1 MAKKKMKKWVAVVLS
16 IVAVLVVLVA
26 IIAIKTAT
34 FTSKQ
39 VAAGKQPTFAIDAD
53 KAAERLSGALKFKT
67 ISNID
72 YEKFDYSQFT
82 GLQEYIEK
90 SFPLVHSTLEKKVIN
105 DYALLYI
112 WKGSDPSLKPILLLG
127 HQDVVP
133 VAPEGWQH
141 EPFSGDIAGGYIWGR
156 GTLDDKGCIFNIME
170 AAEYLIKD
178 GFKPARSIYF
188 AFGHD
193 EEIGGM
199 QGAKKIGEYLKS
211 QDLQFEFAIDEGM
224 LITKGSVPGVK
235 QPAALIGTAEKG
247 YLSLELIADGTGGH
261 ASMPPKQTA
270 VGVLAAAVDK
280 LEMNP
285 FPIRM
290 TGPAS
295 GLFEYLG
302 PEMSFPYNM
311 LFANM
316 WLFGPVVQSQL
327 AASNATNATIRT
339 STAPTMFQGS
349 SQDNVLPTKAVAV
362 VNFRILPGESVK
374 STQDRVVQVVNDPR
388 VKVQPMDRGSSEPSP
403 ISPTDTWSYRTLN
416 KTIREVMP
424 DVLIAPMLVLAGTD
438 CEHYEAL
445 CPNIYRFLPQRLY
458 GDDTGMIHGTNEKIA
473 ISNYVEGISYYIQ
486 LMKNM
491 CGSS

>member
-1 MAKKKMKKWVAVVLS
+1 MAKKKMQKWVIAVLA
-16 IVAVLVVLVA
+16 IIAVLVVLVA
-26 IIAIKTAT
+26 VVAIKTAM
-34 FTSKQ
+34 FTSRQ
-39 VAAGKQPTFAIDAD
+39 VAAGNQPAFAIDAD
-53 KAAERLSGALKFKT
+53 RAAERLSGAIKFKT
-67 ISNID
+67 ISNTD
-72 YEKFDYSQFT
+72 YDKFDYSQFK

-105 DYALLYI
+105 DYALLYT
-112 WKGSDPSLKPILLLG
+112 WKGSDPSLKPLLLLG

-133 VAPEGWQH
+133 AAPEGWKH
-141 EPFSGDIAGGYIWGR
+141 EPFSGDIADGYVWGR

-178 GFKPARSIYF
+178 GFKPTRSIYF

-199 QGAKKIGEYLKS
+199 QGAGKIGEYLKA
-211 QDLQFEFAIDEGM
+211 QNLQFECVIDEGM
-224 LITKGSVPGVK
+224 LITRGAVPGVK

-270 VGVLAAAVDK
+270 VGVLAAAIDK

-285 FPIRM
+285 FPVNM
-290 TGPAS
+290 TGPAAQ
-295 GLFEYLG
+295 LFDYLG

-327 AASNATNATIRT
+327 AANNATNAAIRT

-349 SQDNVLPTKAVAV
+349 SQDNVLPTRAVAV
-362 VNFRILPGESVK
+362 VNFRILPGESVR
-374 STQDRVVQVVNDPR
+374 STQDRVIRVINDPR
-388 VKVQPMDRGSSEPSP
+388 VKVQPMDRGFSEPSP
-403 ISPTDTWSYRTLN
+403 ISPTDAWSFNTLS

-458 GDDTGMIHGTNEKIA
+458 GDDTGMIHGTNEKIT
-473 ISNYVEGISYYIQ
+473 ISNYVEGISYYAQ
-486 LMKNM
+486 LMKNF
-491 CGSS
+491 SR

>member
-1 MAKKKMKKWVAVVLS
+1 MAKKKMKKWVVAVLA

-26 IIAIKTAT
+26 VVAIKTAM

-39 VAAGKQPTFAIDAD
+39 VAAGKQPAFAIDAG
-53 KAAERLSGALKFKT
+53 KAAERLSGAIKFKT
-67 ISNID
+67 ISNTD
-72 YEKFDYSQFT
+72 YEKFDYSQFK

-105 DYALLYI
+105 DYALLYT

-133 VAPEGWQH
+133 AAPEGWKH
-141 EPFSGDIAGGYIWGR
+141 EPFSGDIADGYVWGR

-178 GFKPARSIYF
+178 GFKPTRSIYF

-199 QGAKKIGEYLKS
+199 QGARKIGEYLKAQS
-211 QDLQFEFAIDEGM
+211 LQFECVIDEGM
-224 LITKGSVPGVK
+224 LITQGAVPGVK

-302 PEMSFPYNM
+302 PEMGFPYNM

-316 WLFGPVVQSQL
+316 WLFGPVIEGQL
-327 AASNATNATIRT
+327 AASNATNAAIRT

-349 SQDNVLPTKAVAV
+349 SQDNVLPTRAVAV
-362 VNFRILPGESVK
+362 VNFRILPGESVR
-374 STQDRVVQVVNDPR
+374 SVQDRVIQVINDPR
-388 VKVQPMDRGSSEPSP
+388 VKVQPMARGSSEPSP
-403 ISPTDTWSYRTLN
+403 ISPTDSWSFNTLS

-458 GDDTGMIHGTNEKIA
+458 GDDTGMIHGTNEKIT
-473 ISNYVEGISYYIQ
+473 IINYVEGISYYAQ
-486 LMKNM
+486 LMKNF
-491 CGSS
+491 SQ

>member
-1 MAKKKMKKWVAVVLS
+1 MAKKKMKKWVIAVLA
-16 IVAVLVVLVA
+16 IVAILVVLVA
-26 IIAIKTAT
+26 VVAIKTAM

-39 VAAGKQPTFAIDAD
+39 VAAGKQVTFAIDAD
-53 KAAERLSGALKFKT
+53 KAAERLSGAIKFKT

-72 YEKFDYSQFT
+72 YDKFDYSQFK

-105 DYALLYI
+105 DYALLYT
-112 WKGSDPSLKPILLLG
+112 WKGSDSSLKPILLLG

-133 VAPEGWQH
+133 VAPEGWKH
-141 EPFSGDIAGGYIWGR
+141 EPFSGDIADGYVWGR
-156 GTLDDKGCIFNIME
+156 GTLDDKGCVLNIME

-178 GFKPARSIYF
+178 GFKPTRSIYF

-199 QGAKKIGEYLKS
+199 QGARKIGEYLKA
-211 QDLQFEFAIDEGM
+211 QNLQFEFAVDEAM
-224 LITKGSVPGVK
+224 LITKGAVPGVK
-235 QPAALIGTAEKG
+235 QPAALIGIAEKG
-247 YLSLELIADGTGGH
+247 YLSLELIADSTGGH
-261 ASMPPKQTA
+261 SSMPPKQTA

-290 TGPAS
+290 TGPAA

-302 PEMSFPYNM
+302 PEMAFPYNM

-316 WLFGPVVQSQL
+316 WLFGPVIEGQL
-327 AASNATNATIRT
+327 AASNATNAAIRT

-349 SQDNVLPTKAVAV
+349 NKDNVLPTRAVAV
-362 VNFRILPGESVK
+362 VNFRILPGESVR
-374 STQDRVVQVVNDPR
+374 STQDRVIQVINDPR
-388 VKVQPMDRGSSEPSP
+388 VKVQPMGEAANEPSP
-403 ISPTDTWSYRTLN
+403 ISPTDTWSYTTLS

-424 DVLIAPMLVLAGTD
+424 DVLIAPMLVMAGTD
-438 CEHYEAL
+438 CGHYEAL

-458 GDDTGMIHGTNEKIA
+458 GDDISLIHGTNEKIT

-486 LMKNM
+486 LMKNF
-491 CGSS
+491 SQ